1 MIVSPSLLSCDFG
14 NIQRDTEMLHNTK
27 ADWLHIDVMDGVF
40 VPNISFGFPVLSAIR
55 KHTTKTLDV
64 HLMIQQADPYLEAF
78 KKAGADILTVHY
90 EACPHL
96 HRTLTRI
103 KELGMKAGVAINPHT
118 PVALLNP
125 ILPLV
130 DLVLVMSVNPGFG
143 GQNFIPES
151 IQKVSALAD
160 YRTEYSLSFLI
171 EVDGGVNLDNGKLLA
186 SAGAD
191 ALVAG
196 SFVFNADSP
205 SDTISALKNL

>member
-143 GQNFIPES
+143 GQNFIPDS

-205 SDTISALKNL
+205 SHTISALKNL

>member
-1 MIVSPSLLSCDFG
+1 
-14 NIQRDTEMLHNTK
+14 
-27 ADWLHIDVMDGVF
+27 
-40 VPNISFGFPVLSAIR
+40 
-55 KHTTKTLDV
+55 
-64 HLMIQQADPYLEAF
+64 
-78 KKAGADILTVHY
+78 
-90 EACPHL
+90 
-96 HRTLTRI
+96 
-103 KELGMKAGVAINPHT
+103 
-118 PVALLNP
+118 
-125 ILPLV
+125 
-130 DLVLVMSVNPGFG
+130 MSVNPGFG

>member
-55 KHTTKTLDV
+55 RHTTKTLDV

-171 EVDGGVNLDNGKLLA
+171 EVDGGVNLENGKLLA